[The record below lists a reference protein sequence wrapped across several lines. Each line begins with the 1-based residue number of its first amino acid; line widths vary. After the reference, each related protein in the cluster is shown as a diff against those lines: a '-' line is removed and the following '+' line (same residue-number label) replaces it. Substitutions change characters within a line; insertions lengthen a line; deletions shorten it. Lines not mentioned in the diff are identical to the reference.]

1 MRCGFPARDL
11 LATRLVSTATLM
23 SMVSNSHPHSIK
35 RRLISA
41 MAVLSTVGLFAGC
54 SEAAANHDVT
64 EQGRLAF
71 GCTLAE
77 HIDQEHGDPQSWSM
91 YIGDN
96 ADPGVREIA
105 TVGNIFV
112 AASTTGAVDRDHVGV
127 QAQNLLE
134 SVSRIDTEMMGSG
147 LEEIQTACA
156 DLDVGEYPDVSHEG
170 QLDYACDLTAHLD
183 QEYGSANQWSD
194 ALDGPVVNLALAAA
208 SLTGAY
214 NGQRLAEAPEL
225 SEASRDLVHSINR
238 VDAEMTD
245 EAMAKFRSECEAR

>member
-1 MRCGFPARDL
+1 
-11 LATRLVSTATLM
+11 
-23 SMVSNSHPHSIK
+23 MVSSSRSHSPSCLLTI
-35 RRLISA
+35 
-41 MAVLSTVGLFAGC
+41 VLTGLCTVGLLAGC
-54 SEAAANHDVT
+54 TDAAANHDVS

-147 LEEIQTACA
+147 LEEIQAACA
-156 DLDVGEYPDVSHEG
+156 GLDVGEYPDVSHEG

-183 QEYGSANQWSD
+183 HEYGSANQWPD
-194 ALDGPVVNLALAAA
+194 ALDGPVVNLELAAA

-214 NGQRLAEAPEL
+214 NVQQLAEEPEL
-225 SEASRDLVHSINR
+225 SEASRDLVHSIKR
-238 VDAEMTD
+238 VDAEMTE